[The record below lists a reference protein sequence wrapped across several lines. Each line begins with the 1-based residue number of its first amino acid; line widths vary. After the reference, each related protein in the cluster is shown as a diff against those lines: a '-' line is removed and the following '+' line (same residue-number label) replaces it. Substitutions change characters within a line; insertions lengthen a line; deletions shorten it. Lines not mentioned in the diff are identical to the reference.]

1 MATSRPAIPKRTDAA
16 KLRADQRAIAEDF
29 VKRETIRMQG
39 DTVSPK
45 PAPSP
50 AEQGVTLPKRKQRR
64 ISSQGIARNT
74 GRPNTTI

>member
-16 KLRADQRAIAEDF
+16 KLRADQQKIAEDF
-29 VKRETIRMQG
+29 VRRETIRMQG

-50 AEQGVTLPKRKQRR
+50 AEQGVQVPRRRRQRR
-64 ISSQGIARNT
+64 ISSQGLAT
-74 GRPNTTI
+74 FGKPNVTI